1 MSSWIIRAGKGGI
14 RADEWISGGYIA
26 IYWDFNGEDIASLS
40 KEQLKSLYRKVN
52 PEATKQVVATHVGM
66 VYRFSH
72 EIVEGSNVVMYD
84 PSTRLYHLGIVTGE
98 CLFVS
103 SSENDDDNGSYR
115 RRVAWEMTAPRDLLS
130 SSAKHSLGAISTLF
144 GVSDETM
151 NELQA
156 AARGETLSDVSDDI
170 EEENSV
176 EVREATAE
184 DGIERIKDRIMQ
196 LPWDDM
202 ELLVAGVLR
211 SMGYKTSM
219 TRKGADGGKDIIASP
234 DGLGLES
241 PRIVVEVKHRKGS
254 MGAPALRSFIGGLRN
269 TDSGLFVSTGG
280 FTREA
285 EYEADRAL
293 MPVKLLDLDQ
303 FAHLLVDNYE
313 AADLETRAI
322 LPLVCIYWP
331 V

>member
-40 KEQLKSLYRKVN
+40 KEQLKLLYRKVN
-52 PEATKQVVATHVGM
+52 PEATKQVVAAHVGM

-84 PSTRLYHLGIVTGE
+84 PSTRLYHLGTVTGE
-98 CLFVS
+98 CLFIPS
-103 SSENDDDNGSYR
+103 DENDDDNGSYR
-115 RRVAWEMTAPRDLLS
+115 RKVIWETTASRDLLS
-130 SSAKHSLGAISTLF
+130 SSAKHSLGSISTLF

-151 NELQA
+151 IELQSA
-156 AARGETLSDVSDDI
+156 AKGDIFQNISDDA
-170 EEENSV
+170 EEESSI
-176 EVREATAE
+176 EAREATAE

-196 LPWDDM
+196 LAWDDM

-322 LPLVCIYWP
+322 LPLVRIYWP
-331 V
+331 A